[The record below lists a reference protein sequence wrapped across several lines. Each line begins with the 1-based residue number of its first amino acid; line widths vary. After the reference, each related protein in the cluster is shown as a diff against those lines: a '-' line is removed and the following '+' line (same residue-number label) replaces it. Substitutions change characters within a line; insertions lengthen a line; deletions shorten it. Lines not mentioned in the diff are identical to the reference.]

1 MLKRIEDWNYYELL
15 SVERTASQD
24 EIWEAYQ
31 AALAT
36 YRDGS
41 LALYGLVR
49 EDERELVLERV
60 QEAFQTLRDQD
71 RRREYDLALLRHA
84 PYFPPKAPFR
94 RIGRPFGDRGSPP
107 KRSFWARL
115 KALISPPRRL
125 SSFRNPWTMSSAVS
139 NSPSGPA
146 EVSRKESSESFS

>member
-1 MLKRIEDWNYYELL
+1 MLKRIEDWNYYEIL

-41 LALYGLVR
+41 LALYGLVS
-49 EDERELVLERV
+49 EAERGLVLERI
-60 QEAFQTLRDQD
+60 QEAFQTLRDPA

-84 PYFPPKAPFR
+84 PYFPPKAGFR
-94 RIGRPFGDRGSPP
+94 KKVGRVEIEEAPRR
-107 KRSFWARL
+107 KTLWARIRSL
-115 KALISPPRRL
+115 FVKIP
-125 SSFRNPWTMSSAVS
+125 
-139 NSPSGPA
+139 
-146 EVSRKESSESFS
+146 

>member
-41 LALYGLVR
+41 LALYGLVG
-49 EDERELVLERV
+49 ESERGQVLERV
-60 QEAFQTLRDQD
+60 QEAFQVLRDPDQ
-71 RRREYDLALLRHA
+71 RRDYNQALLRQA
-84 PYFPPKAPFR
+84 PYFPPKASFR
-94 RIGRPFGDRGSPP
+94 KSVGRLEIEDAPVR
-107 KRSFWARL
+107 KTLWARL
-115 KALISPPRRL
+115 KRL
-125 SSFRNPWTMSSAVS
+125 FAKNP
-139 NSPSGPA
+139 
-146 EVSRKESSESFS
+146 

>member
-41 LALYGLVR
+41 LALYGLVQ
-49 EDERELVLERV
+49 EAERALVLERV
-60 QEAFQTLRDQD
+60 QEAFQTLRDPE

-84 PYFPPKAPFR
+84 PYFPPQAPFR
-94 RIGRPFGDRGSPP
+94 RSADRLEIEEAPP
-107 KRSFWARL
+107 KMSFGARL
-115 KALISPPRRL
+115 RALFRR
-125 SSFRNPWTMSSAVS
+125 RRPQ
-139 NSPSGPA
+139 
-146 EVSRKESSESFS
+146 

>member
-41 LALYGLVR
+41 LAVYGLV
-49 EDERELVLERV
+49 EEAERGLILERI
-60 QEAFQTLRDQD
+60 QEGFQTLRDP
-71 RRREYDLALLRHA
+71 RRRQDYDLALLRHTA
-84 PYFPPKAPFR
+84 YFPPKVPFR
-94 RIGRPFGDRGSPP
+94 KSVGKLEIEGAPP
-107 KRSFWARL
+107 KKTWRDRL
-115 KALISPPRRL
+115 RRIF
-125 SSFRNPWTMSSAVS
+125 SRNP
-139 NSPSGPA
+139 
-146 EVSRKESSESFS
+146 

>member
-41 LALYGLVR
+41 LALYGLVG
-49 EDERELVLERV
+49 EAERGQVLERV
-60 QEAFQTLRDQD
+60 QEAFQALRDPA
-71 RRREYDLALLRHA
+71 RRRDYDLALLRHA
-84 PYFPPKAPFR
+84 PYFPPKAAFR
-94 RIGRPFGDRGSPP
+94 KSVGKLEIEEAPVR
-107 KRSFWARL
+107 KTFWARL
-115 KALISPPRRL
+115 KRLFAKSP
-125 SSFRNPWTMSSAVS
+125 
-139 NSPSGPA
+139 
-146 EVSRKESSESFS
+146 

>member
-15 SVERTASQD
+15 SVERTASRD

-41 LALYGLVR
+41 LALYGLVQ
-49 EDERELVLERV
+49 EAERALVLDRV
-60 QEAFQTLRDQD
+60 QEAFQTLRDPE

-94 RIGRPFGDRGSPP
+94 RTAGRLEIEEAPP
-107 KRSFWARL
+107 KKSFWGRL
-115 KALISPPRRL
+115 AALFRR
-125 SSFRNPWTMSSAVS
+125 RRPQ
-139 NSPSGPA
+139 
-146 EVSRKESSESFS
+146 

>member
-24 EIWEAYQ
+24 EIWEGYQ

-41 LALYGLVR
+41 LALYGLVS
-49 EDERELVLERV
+49 EAERDLVLGRI
-60 QEAFQTLRDQD
+60 QEAFQTLREPS

-84 PYFPPKAPFR
+84 PYFPQKAAFR
-94 RIGRPFGDRGSPP
+94 KSVGRLEIDEAPAKAGLWTRI
-107 KRSFWARL
+107 
-115 KALISPPRRL
+115 RRL
-125 SSFRNPWTMSSAVS
+125 FVKNP
-139 NSPSGPA
+139 
-146 EVSRKESSESFS
+146 